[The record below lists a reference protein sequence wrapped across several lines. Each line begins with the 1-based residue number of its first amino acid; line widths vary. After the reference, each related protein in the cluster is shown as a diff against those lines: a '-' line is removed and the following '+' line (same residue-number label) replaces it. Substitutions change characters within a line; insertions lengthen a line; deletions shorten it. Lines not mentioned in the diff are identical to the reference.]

1 MDALLLW
8 GLGLL
13 AGAVV
18 VGLLE
23 IFVPSH
29 GLLAF
34 ASAAMAVAGVVC
46 LWRHDEGWGLSGA
59 LALLVLAPAGVYFG
73 LRIWPS
79 TPLGRKIIG
88 APTEEDVQRQRRA
101 EEAERQQRLALVGQT
116 GVVVVELR
124 PIGVVEVGGK
134 RYDAVSETSFA
145 KPGSKVKVAAA
156 EPNQLRV
163 RPQA

>member
-34 ASAAMAVAGVVC
+34 ASAVMSVAGVVC

-59 LALLVLAPAGVYFG
+59 LALLVLAPAGLYFG

-79 TPLGRKIIG
+79 TPVGRKIIG
-88 APTEEDVQRQRRA
+88 APSEEEVLRQRQA
-101 EEAERQQRLALVGQT
+101 EEAERQQLQALVGRS

-145 KPGSKVKVAAA
+145 KPGAKIKVSVA

-163 RPQA
+163 RPLA